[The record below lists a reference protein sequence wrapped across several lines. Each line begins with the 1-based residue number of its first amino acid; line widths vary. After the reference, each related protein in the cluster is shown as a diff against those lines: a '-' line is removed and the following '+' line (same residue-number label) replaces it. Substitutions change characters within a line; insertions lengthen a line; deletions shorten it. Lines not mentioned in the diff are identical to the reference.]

1 MKKSVLSVVLFAA
14 MLYAQDIRQGA
25 YLSLYSD
32 YKATRIGDAITIIVI
47 ESSNAT
53 NQSEITTG
61 RTSNLSLSGSGAA
74 GGTTLP
80 SVTGNVG
87 SNNDFNGKGTT
98 RTSGTVTAKISG
110 TIDSILPNGLMRIS
124 GTRKIVINGE
134 EQKISVKGYVRT
146 SDIAADNTVLSS
158 SISEAEIYF
167 DGEGS
172 IKNNQKPG
180 WITRFFHWLF

>member
-1 MKKSVLSVVLFAA
+1 MKKSLFIIALFAG
-14 MLYAQDIRQGA
+14 LLSAQDIRNGA
-25 YLSLYSD
+25 VLSLYSD

-61 RTSNLSLSGSGAA
+61 RQSNLSLSGSGVA

-80 SVTGNVG
+80 SVAANAGT
-87 SNNDFNGKGTT
+87 NNDFNGKGTT

-110 TIDSILPNGLMRIS
+110 TIDSVLANGNLRIS

-134 EQKISVKGYVRT
+134 EQRISVKGYVRV

-167 DGEGS
+167 DGEGA

-180 WITRFFHWLF
+180 WLTRFFHWLF